1 MWLVVI
7 FDEFSSSK
15 HPHNQHPDQE
25 TEITSTPEAPA
36 PFTSYPLSRTIQN
49 CNTCQPMIVGANSNA
64 ILGCSEK
71 GNFSTNSSTAN
82 IGCEDSIAV
91 DQFNSATVW
100 LWKQHG
106 SLSS

>member
-1 MWLVVI
+1 MWLMFT

-15 HPHNQHPDQE
+15 HPHNQHLDQE
-25 TEITSTPEAPA
+25 TEITSTPEASTHL
-36 PFTSYPLSRTIQN
+36 TSYPLSKTMQN

-64 ILGCSEK
+64 NLGWGEK
-71 GNFSTNSSTAN
+71 WNFSANSSTAN
-82 IGCEDSIAV
+82 TGCEDSIAV